1 MIAKLFCSTGK
12 GSLSNFILKFCIH
25 EVLCYARKQY
35 TMVNFRSIYPLW
47 FPKNNI
53 ISALD
58 IFFNYSVSSLSRWR
72 NILWKPSSRKKTI
85 VMKTYLNYVFAVPQF
100 FLAMLLILLLLQML
114 QALRLN
120 QNLLRDIRFYAFF
133 TNLLISLVSDILFS
147 RSSNFALKT
156 VAFNKP
162 LTSGIFFKLCLSVLY

>member
-58 IFFNYSVSSLSRWR
+58 IFLTIAYQVFRDEETYYENHHHEKKLLSWKHLKLCVCSS
-72 NILWKPSSRKKTI
+72 TI
-85 VMKTYLNYVFAVPQF
+85 FSC
-100 FLAMLLILLLLQML
+100 
-114 QALRLN
+114 
-120 QNLLRDIRFYAFF
+120 YAFNSAFVANVTSFAFKSESF
-133 TNLLISLVSDILFS
+133 TRYTLLC
-147 RSSNFALKT
+147 
-156 VAFNKP
+156 
-162 LTSGIFFKLCLSVLY
+162 FFH